1 MDTNKLK
8 RFAGEARVKL
18 KAGVAS
24 MLQLYGFDAD
34 GNTSTMPERITGG
47 AIFNDTGSKL
57 DVENATFTDMA
68 KLRLFLHIFMT
79 RADDCGSF
87 RRPVSGFLQDTG
99 LF

>member
-34 GNTSTMPERITGG
+34 GNASIMPERITGG
-47 AIFNDTGSKL
+47 AIFNRTTITDETFYDKWISL
-57 DVENATFTDMA
+57 YNAIQA
-68 KLRLFLHIFMT
+68 H
-79 RADDCGSF
+79 
-87 RRPVSGFLQDTG
+87 
-99 LF
+99 